1 MIRGVLLGMAFAMLI
16 AGMDMAMAQ
25 TRAGGEQR
33 VVKNDARLPRSQM
46 RSDVPVATA
55 YVAADGR
62 VQALPVERMDD
73 VTGSIGA
80 TTPRLCNPLKDLK
93 PSELRKLGEQIAG
106 DEGVPADLVAAILR
120 IEQRTGLDTLR
131 SGFARLTSGLP
142 EGNADCLPAITL
154 RAGIR
159 RLKDLSARYPDRM
172 HLLGAYHAGEETI
185 LASGGVPTSPDT
197 LRFVAE
203 VMNELAGG
211 LAPQPNR
218 RPVAPARRIAGA
230 EPAPRPTAPPSP
242 SRAAGDPRWASGFVL
257 NLE

>member
-1 MIRGVLLGMAFAMLI
+1 MIRGVLLGMAFAMLL
-16 AGMDMAMAQ
+16 AGVDMAMAQ

-46 RSDVPVATA
+46 RADILAATA
-55 YVAADGR
+55 YVEADGR
-62 VQALPVERMDD
+62 VQVMPVERMDD
-73 VTGSIGA
+73 ITGSIGSA
-80 TTPRLCNPLKDLK
+80 PPRLCNVMQDLK
-93 PSELRKLGEQIAG
+93 PAEFRKLGEQIAG

-120 IEQRTGLDTLR
+120 IELR
-131 SGFARLTSGLP
+131 AGAGASTSSVARLTSGLP
-142 EGNADCLPAITL
+142 EGNADCLPVVTL

-159 RLKDLSARYPDRM
+159 RLKDLGNRYSDRM
-172 HLLGAYHAGEETI
+172 HLLGAYHSGEEAI
-185 LASGGVPTSPDT
+185 LGTGGVPTSPDT

-211 LAPQPNR
+211 LSPQQNR
-218 RPVAPARRIAGA
+218 RPSVPARRIAGA
-230 EPAPRPTAPPSP
+230 EPAPRPSVPPSP